1 MALPPTTRKNIAD
14 WSEAS
19 HKRGRY
25 RLTNRDRLHE
35 VIRTMLLH
43 RWGALALRHPNARMP
58 PQAPCRGGKW
68 QSMQKHY
75 CGALS
80 RSGGSC
86 AWPEKDVLED
96 FILMFKREHE
106 AYELLR
112 MLDDG
117 DSTD

>member
-1 MALPPTTRKNIAD
+1 
-14 WSEAS
+14 
-19 HKRGRY
+19 
-25 RLTNRDRLHE
+25 
-35 VIRTMLLH
+35 
-43 RWGALALRHPNARMP
+43 
-58 PQAPCRGGKW
+58 
-68 QSMQKHY
+68 MQKHY
-75 CGALS
+75 RGALS

-112 MLDDG
+112 MLDDS